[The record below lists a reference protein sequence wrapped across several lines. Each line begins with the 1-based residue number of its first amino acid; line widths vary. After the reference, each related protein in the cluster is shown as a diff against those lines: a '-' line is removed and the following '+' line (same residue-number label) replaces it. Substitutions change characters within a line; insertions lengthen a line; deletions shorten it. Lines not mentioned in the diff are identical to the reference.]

1 MTYPKGYLVSIG
13 GAEDK
18 EDRAKEREKNNL
30 TSFRYRILENV
41 VGLMKGECPNVEV
54 ITTASSIPDDYF
66 KKYQRAFDKL
76 GCSRV
81 GHINIQER
89 EDAFGDDILNR
100 LEQCDGVMFTGG
112 DQLKLCS
119 TLGGTPVFE
128 IIRRRY
134 NEEAFVIAGTSAGAA
149 AMSNTMICG
158 GDPTKAYFKGEVK
171 LSLGFGFLNDVI
183 IDTHFDK
190 RGRFGRLAQAI
201 ASQPGAVG
209 IGLGEDTGVIIE
221 KGIYF
226 KAIGSSSVI
235 VIDGHNVSYN
245 NIASIKGGMP
255 ISVANL
261 SVHIMAHSD
270 VYNIHNHRFT
280 AVRLQLN

>member
-13 GAEDK
+13 GAEHKGDA
-18 EDRAKEREKNNL
+18 D
-30 TSFRYRILENV
+30 TSAENHLSSIRYRILENV
-41 VGLMKGECPNVEV
+41 VELMKSEVPKVEV
-54 ITTASSIPDDYF
+54 ITTASSIPEEYF
-66 KKYQRAFDKL
+66 KKYQTAFKKL
-76 GCSRV
+76 GCAEV
-81 GHINIQER
+81 GHIDIRHR
-89 EDAFGDDILNR
+89 EAANEKAIIER

-119 TLGGTPVFE
+119 VLGGTAVYE
-128 IIRRRY
+128 TIKRRY
-134 NEEAFVIAGTSAGAA
+134 QEEAFVVAGTSAGAA

-158 GDPTKAYFKGEVK
+158 GDPAKAYFKGEVK
-171 LSLGFGFLNDVI
+171 LSLGFGFLNEVI

-201 ASQPGAVG
+201 ASQPGAIG

-245 NIASIKGGMP
+245 NIASIKRGTP
-255 ISVANL
+255 LSVANL

-270 VYNIHNHRFT
+270 VYNIRNHRFT
-280 AVRLQLN
+280 TEQLKLN